1 MSKSQKN
8 ISLGIVSVSSPDYV
22 FLSSN
27 GTVICQ
33 KEITRK
39 PDEPNRIVTS
49 CIDIMEESS
58 LSMANIDQFIVLSG
72 PGSLTGIRV
81 GLSPIRAWSYV
92 TGKPI
97 VSLSSLE
104 VLAHGYHGSIL
115 ALISARRDHYWVQEF
130 TDSKAEPEPPSI
142 VEVSF
147 LEQYNTPDWK
157 WISPQLLEPSKAKFV
172 HDYLTPEKITG
183 LACTKKPQPWMKV
196 LPTYLFEMDNGI
208 G

>member
-1 MSKSQKN
+1 MNKTQKN
-8 ISLGIVSVSSPDYV
+8 ISLGILSVSNPEFV

-27 GTVICQ
+27 GTVISQ

-49 CIDIMEESS
+49 CIDIMEESNI
-58 LSMANIDQFIVLSG
+58 SMAHLDQFIVLSG

-81 GLSPIRAWSYV
+81 GLSPIRAWSYI

-97 VSLSSLE
+97 ISLSSLE
-104 VLAHGYHGSIL
+104 ALAYGHVGSIL
-115 ALISARRDHYWVQEF
+115 ALMPARRDHYWIQPF
-130 TDSKAEPEPPSI
+130 SNGEPEAPRI
-142 VEVSF
+142 IEVSF
-147 LEQYNTPDWK
+147 LDQYNTPEWT
-157 WISPQLLEPSKAKFV
+157 WICPQPLEPSKAKFLQD
-172 HDYLTPEKITG
+172 HLSPEKITS
-183 LACTKKPQPWMKV
+183 LASTKKAQPWMKV

>member
-1 MSKSQKN
+1 MNKTQKSV
-8 ISLGIVSVSSPDYV
+8 SLGILSVSNPEYV

-27 GTVICQ
+27 GTVVDQ

-49 CIDIMEESS
+49 CIDIMDDHGIT
-58 LSMANIDQFIVLSG
+58 MTNIDQFIVLSG

-92 TGKPI
+92 TGRPI
-97 VSLSSLE
+97 TAISSLE
-104 VLAHGYHGSIL
+104 TLVYGLEGKKLAMIP
-115 ALISARRDHYWVQEF
+115 ARRDHYWIQPF
-130 TDSKAEPEPPSI
+130 NGAEIESPQI
-142 VEVSF
+142 VEISTLAKFDNEEWTWVSTHQVKP
-147 LEQYNTPDWK
+147 E
-157 WISPQLLEPSKAKFV
+157 KAKFISSS
-172 HDYLTPEKITG
+172 LTPQN
-183 LACTKKPQPWMKV
+183 AAAVAATKKALPWMKA

>member
-1 MSKSQKN
+1 MNKTQKN
-8 ISLGIVSVSSPDYV
+8 ISLGILSVSNPEFV

-27 GTVICQ
+27 GLVTSQ

-49 CIDIMEESS
+49 CIEIMEESNI
-58 LSMANIDQFIVLSG
+58 SMANLDQFIVLSG

-81 GLSPIRAWSYV
+81 GLSPIRAWSYI

-97 VSLSSLE
+97 IALSSLE
-104 VLAHGYHGSIL
+104 VLAHGYNGLIL
-115 ALISARRDHYWVQEF
+115 TLMPARRDHFWIQSF
-130 TDSKAEPEPPSI
+130 SNGEPEPPRI
-142 VEVSF
+142 MEVSF
-147 LEQYNTPDWK
+147 LEQYNTPEWT
-157 WISPQLLEPSKAKFV
+157 WVSPKPLQPSKAKSIL
-172 HDYLTPEKITG
+172 DYLTSEKVTS
-183 LACTKKPQPWMKV
+183 LANTKKAQPWMKV